1 MPDQAPNKLRHLVLA
16 NTSKASPFTAHQAK
30 GGNKALVP
38 VRERATHGASLQAQ
52 LLALQPLAIQAA
64 EQQRLLGLES
74 GLGLQIQ
81 FVGLP
86 DVALAFE
93 SLGDERSR
101 DPLKQIEVLSV
112 RTEGATTIANV
123 FVAMQVGVPVA
134 VAVGNA

>member
-1 MPDQAPNKLRHLVLA
+1 MPDQAPNKRRHLVLA
-16 NTSKASPFTAHQAK
+16 NTSKARPFTAHQAK
-30 GGNKALVP
+30 VVKAVVP
-38 VRERATHGASLQAQ
+38 ARERATHGAFLQAQ

-64 EQQRLLGLES
+64 EQQRQHGLES

-81 FVGLP
+81 FVGLS
-86 DVALAFE
+86 DVTLAFE

-112 RTEGATTIANV
+112 PSEGATTIANV